1 MFIINLFHINIRN
14 FHNNDRLNKTA
25 LTILSQ
31 LKIIK
36 VNIIENFG
44 KENNRITL
52 ENARILRLCLVTCK
66 IFSECKIFSIENIL
80 RKGKYFHMFVW
91 VLENTPEKYF

>member
-1 MFIINLFHINIRN
+1 MFHINIRN
-14 FHNNDRLNKTA
+14 FHNNDRINKTA

-66 IFSECKIFSIENIL
+66 IFSIENIL

-91 VLENTPEKYF
+91 VLENTLEKYF